1 MPEFIAQQDYIT
13 TCLQGGQLAS
23 VWVAEI
29 NRYGWP
35 ACVGILSRAGR

>member
-29 NRYGWP
+29 NRYGW
-35 ACVGILSRAGR
+35 LSIPVQAGT